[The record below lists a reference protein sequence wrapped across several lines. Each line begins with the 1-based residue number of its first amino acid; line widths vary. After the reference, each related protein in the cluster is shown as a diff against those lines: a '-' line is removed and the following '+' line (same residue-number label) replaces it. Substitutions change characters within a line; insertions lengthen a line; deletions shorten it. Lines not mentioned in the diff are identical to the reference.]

1 MKKKR
6 IAVVTS
12 TFFPAIG
19 GSETVAYNICLSLRD
34 RGYEPYLIVNFKN
47 YLYFQRKKI
56 DVKLLPLPPLV
67 LSRLDKNP
75 RIVLFLMR
83 RIFSFYQLI
92 FNFKHWYS
100 NTGYPAGIITSDFC
114 SKYKYKC
121 TLRCGGEDIQVLR
134 KINYGFR
141 INSKIDILIKKYY
154 PRFTKLIAINKK
166 MIQDY
171 KDVGV
176 LGSKISL
183 LPNPVYFYSPSDK
196 ENSINKASVFTF
208 IAVGRNHIKKD
219 YTTLIYALPILKSI
233 SSLEFTVVFIGNGYS
248 QIKDLV
254 NKLKISQLVKFKFI
268 GHENI
273 SDYRNLKLPSQEMI
287 EIYQSSHCLIS
298 PSLIEGFPNAVA
310 EAMAFGL
317 PVIGSNT
324 PGNQDLIKENI
335 TGLLF
340 EAGDSKQLAY
350 AMKSLLEDKKQS
362 IVLGASGHAYSKNWS
377 FEKVSKNYLKTFGL
391 AK

>member
-1 MKKKR
+1 
-6 IAVVTS
+6 
-12 TFFPAIG
+12 
-19 GSETVAYNICLSLRD
+19 
-34 RGYEPYLIVNFKN
+34 
-47 YLYFQRKKI
+47 
-56 DVKLLPLPPLV
+56 
-67 LSRLDKNP
+67 
-75 RIVLFLMR
+75 MR